1 MHESCQ
7 YKRNGDV
14 IMKKTFCALLAI
26 ILLLGVTACA
36 SNDPPD
42 ESIKDA
48 PEYIASVFNKMNEL
62 AKENKFTFKAWGYI
76 DDKYTGDSFVLAY
89 TGKDAKGIPDFSLKF
104 QHDPAQ
110 GMAITGIFQDD
121 EVQRPAFL
129 KDIITALMMT
139 VKPSLSLENA
149 RTETETFMNSRPTKT
164 SDTRYSERIQLGEY
178 TMWME
183 AIAGGNNH
191 DRLQESLN
199 LRKTDQMFFDA
210 PEKREDYAVLSK
222 DTVQEAVT
230 SSREKYQITG
240 KVNDFKLSSW
250 GDYSSCEVEDSN
262 GQKVTVIYNYG
273 FYPVNFEI
281 GKTYTFFG
289 ESIFY
294 MDVLNFVE
302 DRDIRIPCIRLT
314 YAE

>member
-1 MHESCQ
+1 
-7 YKRNGDV
+7 
-14 IMKKTFCALLAI
+14 
-26 ILLLGVTACA
+26 
-36 SNDPPD
+36 
-42 ESIKDA
+42 
-48 PEYIASVFNKMNEL
+48 
-62 AKENKFTFKAWGYI
+62 
-76 DDKYTGDSFVLAY
+76 
-89 TGKDAKGIPDFSLKF
+89 
-104 QHDPAQ
+104 
-110 GMAITGIFQDD
+110 
-121 EVQRPAFL
+121 
-129 KDIITALMMT
+129 
-139 VKPSLSLENA
+139 
-149 RTETETFMNSRPTKT
+149 MNSRPTKT
-164 SDTRYSERIQLGEY
+164 SDTRYSERIQLSEY

-183 AIAGGNNH
+183 AIAGGHNH
-191 DRLQESLN
+191 DR
-199 LRKTDQMFFDA
+199 
-210 PEKREDYAVLSK
+210 SK

-262 GQKVTVIYNYG
+262 GQKVTVVYNYG

-294 MDVLNFVE
+294 MDVLNIVE